1 MRLLDRL
8 PQTCG
13 VMGDG
18 PDVVEFRNLH
28 VFEPLRQAAE
38 LAGDVGFDSPFS
50 SGYGQS
56 QQAEKD

>member
-1 MRLLDRL
+1 M
-8 PQTCG
+8 
-13 VMGDG
+13 
-18 PDVVEFRNLH
+18 EFRNLH